1 MRRERETRME
11 HGGWFRRD
19 SIAVDTP
26 ERRFPRGLYSSIALS
41 SARLWE
47 VRTGA
52 AVILVAAAYMTD
64 PTDVNLL
71 KRCVQISSTGWIEL
85 LPSSNLTQPHPADK
99 TFEDR
104 AAESGVY
111 KFDRVDRGAFWFLAQ
126 LAHAQR
132 PAPQPTRL
140 ISKTGPPSL
149 T

>member
-1 MRRERETRME
+1 MS
-11 HGGWFRRD
+11 H
-19 SIAVDTP
+19 AVC
-26 ERRFPRGLYSSIALS
+26 IALC

-71 KRCVQISSTGWIEL
+71 KRCVQINSTGWIE

-126 LAHAQR
+126 PR
-132 PAPQPTRL
+132 PAASAPADKTYFEDRAAEFDLVRRIARGMQPRL
-140 ISKTGPPSL
+140 PL
-149 T
+149 FY